1 MPDSSWLQTAL
12 AQTLMA
18 DVVADIV
25 RRYRIDEGAA
35 AAAVREV
42 FSKSDELHKI
52 IGRETSPP
60 KVTRTR
66 AFKDVVNA
74 VRRNIYYDLR
84 RYSADVESQN
94 ALIERLSEA
103 GGAPPGGLQSFV
115 LEIAKSHAS
124 TRERLKDREAFYGQL
139 LPLLGRP
146 RSILDVGCGMQP
158 LLFPFDDLK
167 DSLELY
173 AAADKD
179 PSSIAAVAA
188 FAKATGNGRIVAARW
203 DIAEGWPPLI
213 KSCQVKE
220 FDVAF
225 LLKVVPVVERQ
236 QPELVDILRET
247 PGRLWV
253 LTGSKVSLTKRQD
266 IERRERALLRR
277 FYEASGRR
285 VVNEFSVSEE
295 FCLILE

>member
-1 MPDSSWLQTAL
+1 MPDSSWLQTEL
-12 AQTLMA
+12 TQTLLA

-52 IGRETSPP
+52 LGRETSPP

-66 AFKDVVNA
+66 AFKDAVNA

-84 RYSADVESQN
+84 RYSADVESQT

-103 GGAPPGGLQSFV
+103 GGAAPGELQSLV
-115 LEIAKSHAS
+115 LGLAESHAS
-124 TRERLKDREAFYGQL
+124 TRERLKDREAFYGRL
-139 LPLLGRP
+139 LPLLARP

-158 LLFPFDDLK
+158 LLFPFNDLK

-173 AAADKD
+173 VAADKD
-179 PSSIAAVAA
+179 PASVAAVAA
-188 FAKATGNGRIVAARW
+188 FARASGDRRIVATRW

-225 LLKVVPVVERQ
+225 LLKLVPVVERQ
-236 QPELVDILRET
+236 RPELVDVLRET

-266 IERRERALLRR
+266 IERRERSLLRR

-285 VVNEFSVSEE
+285 VVDEFSVTEE